1 VKKRIQI
8 IYELLLDSFGPQK
21 WWPAETPFEV
31 IVGAILTQQTS
42 WKNVE
47 KAIRNLKRNDLLSPF
62 SLYALPIEELKSQ
75 IRPSGFY
82 NVKAERLKDFLK
94 VFVEEFNG
102 KIANLKKEDKEK
114 LRIRLLKIKGLGRE
128 TVDSI
133 LLYALDKEVFVVD
146 AYTFRIFKRNGI
158 IDSENYEE
166 LRSLVEESLSEKG
179 AETLSKFKEMHA
191 LIIELGKKFCKKVP
205 QCNRCPLKE
214 ICAKKGVEDEFSR
227 DKKVFNLR

>member
-1 VKKRIQI
+1 MKKRIQT
-8 IYELLLDSFGPQK
+8 IYELLLDSFGSQK

-47 KAIRNLKRNDLLSPF
+47 KAIRNLKRNGLLSPF
-62 SLYALPIEELKSQ
+62 SLYALPIEALKSQ

-82 NVKAERLKDFLK
+82 NVKAERLKNFLK

-102 KIANLKKEDKEK
+102 KIDNLKKEDKEK
-114 LRIRLLKIKGLGRE
+114 LRIKLLKIKGLGRE

-146 AYTFRIFKRNGI
+146 AYTFRIFKRDGI

-166 LRSLVEESLSEKG
+166 VRSLVEENLSEKG
-179 AETLSKFKEMHA
+179 TETLSKFKEMHA
-191 LIIELGKKFCKKVP
+191 LLVELGKKFCKKVP
-205 QCNRCPLKE
+205 QCNRCPLKK
-214 ICAKKGVEDEFSR
+214 IRAKKGVEDEFSR

>member
-1 VKKRIQI
+1 MKKRIQI

-21 WWPAETPFEV
+21 WWPTETPFEV

-47 KAIRNLKRNDLLSPF
+47 KAIRNLKRNGLLSPF
-62 SLYALPIEELKSQ
+62 SLYALPVEELKSQ

-94 VFVEEFNG
+94 AFVEEFNG

-133 LLYALDKEVFVVD
+133 LLYALDKEVSVVD

-166 LRSLVEESLSEKG
+166 VRSLVEESLSENST
-179 AETLSKFKEMHA
+179 ETLSKFKEMHA
-191 LIIELGKKFCKKVP
+191 LIVELGKKFCKKVP
-205 QCNRCPLKE
+205 QCSRCPLKE